1 MVIINLYEFIFN
13 FMALGIGLLSYAI
26 AGFVFALLINVI
38 IKGVKQTYAKYY
50 QRT

>member
-1 MVIINLYEFIFN
+1 MIIINIYEFIFN

-38 IKGVKQTYAKYY
+38 IKGVKQAYERYY
-50 QRT
+50 KTT